1 MRFGHWVEWCCTQ
14 KIPVSVPVFSQVEKL
29 SYPEQRATGVC
40 GEGVRIGLN
49 YTTVLP
55 FTWTHLQPQCEW
67 IAAQSGAKMFLW
79 ILPVLVLNFLYLVPA
94 NSGLGGVSSGFL
106 RCWGIPGPPGDVGTA
121 MAPLP
126 LHGAHTQEAPGICSP
141 WKSWWRQEG
150 KSQPVFNEN
159 LYSVRQIPGKS
170 EKVLR
175 CPLRLLF
182 YLFAFHSNGTDFIWS
197 SQLFYGGGLRWK
209 QGVNSGC
216 TRASG
221 ALDTGTV
228 RNIDPPGNEEYI
240 SNLWGIFYSILRRP
254 VS

>member
-1 MRFGHWVEWCCTQ
+1 MNCCSVWGQ
-14 KIPVSVPVFSQVEKL
+14 DIPVNSSCTCFKFSVSCACKL
-29 SYPEQRATGVC
+29 GAGRCQQRLFEMLRDPWAPRGCWHCHGPTAPPWGTHTG
-40 GEGVRIGLN
+40 
-49 YTTVLP
+49 
-55 FTWTHLQPQCEW
+55 
-67 IAAQSGAKMFLW
+67 GA
-79 ILPVLVLNFLYLVPA
+79 
-94 NSGLGGVSSGFL
+94 
-106 RCWGIPGPPGDVGTA
+106 
-121 MAPLP
+121 
-126 LHGAHTQEAPGICSP
+126 GICCP
-141 WKSWWRQEG
+141 WKSSWRQEG

-175 CPLRLLF
+175 CPLRVLF
-182 YLFAFHSNGTDFIWS
+182 YRFAFHSNGTDFIWS